1 MSEYR
6 IEKVRH
12 RVAVSLTNRRLLEG
26 DIFLQPFARFRAGPE
41 DPLDVLNNEDPFLPL
56 SLVAGELLLVQKSQI
71 TMVAVALP
79 SGSAEPSLG
88 TPSLH
93 IECSLSDDTTLRG
106 QVFPELRA
114 DRPRLVD
121 FLNHT
126 QTRFFT
132 VFGSEQRLL
141 VAHAHIVSAR
151 PVP

>member
-12 RVAVSLTNRRLLEG
+12 TVAVSLTNRRLLEG

-41 DPLDVLNNEDPFLPL
+41 DPLDVLNNEDPFLPV
-56 SLVAGELLLVQKSQI
+56 SLVSGELLLVQKSQI

-79 SGSAEPSLG
+79 PGGADPVLG

-93 IECSLSDDTTLRG
+93 IECALSDDTTLRG

-126 QTRFFT
+126 QTRFFP
-132 VFGSEQRLL
+132 VFGTEQRLL

>member
-41 DPLDVLNNEDPFLPL
+41 DPLDVLNDESPFLPL
-56 SLVAGELLLVQKSQI
+56 SLVSGELLLVQKSQI

-79 SGSAEPSLG
+79 SGSVDPAMG

-93 IECSLSDDTTLRG
+93 IECTLSDDTTLRG

-126 QTRFFT
+126 QTRFFP

-141 VAHAHIVSAR
+141 VAHAHIVTAR